1 MKKTVLITGASSGF
15 GRLAAVTFQK
25 KGWNVVAT
33 MRNPQSE
40 KELTDMPNVLVTTMD
55 VTQRTSVKSAIREA
69 INRYKRIDV
78 LVNNAGYG
86 AVGYL
91 EEASDADISRQM
103 DTNFIGVVYNIQ
115 EVLPYMR
122 SQGIGVIIKITSMA
136 GTVGLPMH
144 TLYNASK
151 FAVEGLTESLRFE
164 LEPFGI
170 TAKTIAP
177 GAFKTGFGNAVSYTQ
192 GNKKTDLGRY
202 RKKFQQHYNQVVE
215 QPPKPFGFGDAQVV
229 ADLIYRCATEK
240 TKNKIFVGKDAKMMI
255 PMNKMLPKKM
265 FGKMLKDS
273 LLPK

>member
-69 INRYKRIDV
+69 INRFKRIDV

-122 SQGIGVIIKITSMA
+122 SQGSGVIINITSMA